1 MTEADDAGAAQT
13 GIGLQGKTSARQS
26 AAPRDAPLIVVYT
39 MGKVAST
46 SVSKSLRARNIP
58 CYDIHNLA
66 RDRFLSVLDAHIAN
80 KDLVSNPKHMIEAL
94 HVMQALK
101 SGRRVR
107 LISLIREPAGRN
119 IAAVFQN
126 LPIRLREDEEAILQR
141 LRSYPVSLPD
151 SWFAE
156 DFIPSTGIDVFSIRH
171 DSTADHFRFE
181 HGPFSILLMKMEADD
196 ARKAELVSEF
206 LGLPIT
212 IERANEAKDKW
223 YRELYLKF
231 ASDRRVLSDEF
242 LEKCFSLKYFQA
254 FYSEV
259 ERRRVAERYMYGGPI

>member
-1 MTEADDAGAAQT
+1 
-13 GIGLQGKTSARQS
+13 
-26 AAPRDAPLIVVYT
+26 
-39 MGKVAST
+39 
-46 SVSKSLRARNIP
+46 
-58 CYDIHNLA
+58 
-66 RDRFLSVLDAHIAN
+66 
-80 KDLVSNPKHMIEAL
+80 
-94 HVMQALK
+94 
-101 SGRRVR
+101 
-107 LISLIREPAGRN
+107 
-119 IAAVFQN
+119 
-126 LPIRLREDEEAILQR
+126 
-141 LRSYPVSLPD
+141 
-151 SWFAE
+151 
-156 DFIPSTGIDVFSIRH
+156 
-171 DSTADHFRFE
+171 
-181 HGPFSILLMKMEADD
+181 MEADD